1 MASPWPLTFS
11 SGERPRA
18 LWALLL
24 ITLVIQYCNCTE
36 TNTFRSYC
44 SKVTVKSFI
53 LWAQNF
59 VVWCWWTYSWT
70 LEFVDFQIK
79 HTTINLN
86 QQLIGILNLRIVL
99 PSKYLKLNVQQ
110 IKMNS
115 QYSHWS
121 ESHACD
127 WQVGSRRV
135 VVVAG
140 IIMALFGCFGKFSAL
155 VVSMP
160 DPIIGASFL
169 VLFGEFKGSK
179 TDCLIYV
186 WMLFKCIISL
196 STHICICLLLYNR

>member
-121 ESHACD
+121 ESPCMWLAGGQSARCGGGGNHHGPVRLFR
-127 WQVGSRRV
+127 QVLCSRRV
-135 VVVAG
+135 HAWPHHRCVVPR
-140 IIMALFGCFGKFSAL
+140 ALWWVQGF
-155 VVSMP
+155 
-160 DPIIGASFL
+160 
-169 VLFGEFKGSK
+169 
-179 TDCLIYV
+179 
-186 WMLFKCIISL
+186 
-196 STHICICLLLYNR
+196 